1 MFVLKGS
8 QRLQLLFQVHKQP
21 LARFGRVVGRGE
33 KIVEE
38 VVRLVQRGLAE
49 SCDRHYPSQPME
61 ERVSRAAAWT
71 RAYES
76 GMSVALLV
84 GSRS

>member
-21 LARFGRVVGRGE
+21 LARFDRVAGCGE
-33 KIVEE
+33 KFVEE
-38 VVRLVQRGLAE
+38 FVHLVHRGLAE

-61 ERVSRAAAWT
+61 ERVSRAAA
-71 RAYES
+71 
-76 GMSVALLV
+76 
-84 GSRS
+84 

>member
-21 LARFGRVVGRGE
+21 LARFDRVVGRGDWL
-33 KIVEE
+33 VEE
-38 VVRLVQRGLAE
+38 FVRLVQRGLDE
-49 SCDRHYPSQPME
+49 SCDLHCLSQAME

-71 RAYES
+71 RGYES